1 MSIEK
6 KKEKLIIKYLTNP
19 SNMTDKELNDVIEWL
34 RNESNKKYFKEYVK
48 VNYLIDYA
56 TINFDTNEAKKHLI
70 RYIKNNPKHRKRK
83 WKHFVYAALFVG
95 VIVSISVLFKG
106 KENFYKETEFTQTNI
121 STGSYKA
128 ILTLN
133 NGNEINLKEG
143 ETFMNDIVDSNGEGL
158 FYSNAIGNDKYES
171 EYNVLSVPRGGHFF
185 VQLIDG
191 TKIWL
196 NSDSR
201 IKYPVSFI
209 RGESRTVELLYGE
222 AYFDVTSSTEYGG
235 ASFSVLH
242 ESQKINV
249 IGTEFNVKAYKE
261 EKYAYTTL
269 VEGTVDIS
277 TSNIKKTLKPNQQS
291 IVSKLDRKDI
301 TVKPIS
307 VYNEISWKEGVFSFK
322 NKSLKEIMKVLS
334 RWYDVDIIF
343 KDEKI
348 AELKFT
354 GTLNKNQKIEDILM
368 TIKSAKYINE
378 YEINSKTIIIK

>member
-1 MSIEK
+1 
-6 KKEKLIIKYLTNP
+6 
-19 SNMTDKELNDVIEWL
+19 MTDKELNDVIEWL